1 MTDTAINTVMQ
12 AIGGQIAVLLG
23 GSSAER
29 EVSLRSGAAVMEAFA
44 RLGIPATAIDTRDAD
59 WMQQLA
65 PFSHCFL
72 ALHGPG
78 GEDGTVQGAL
88 ECLGKSYTGSGVMAS
103 ALAMDKLRC
112 KLLWLGHGLSTPK
125 FVELDEHSDWKVIS
139 KTLGQAIV
147 KPACEGSSIGMSR
160 ADSAA
165 ELEAAWHTAKPYG
178 RVFAEQ
184 WITGGEYTVAVL
196 DGQALPAIRLETD
209 AAFYDFNA
217 KYLSDSTR
225 YHCPAG
231 LSEDDEQGLRK
242 LAVQAFDAVGCRG
255 WGRVDV
261 MRDERGRFYLLEI
274 NTVPGMT
281 DHSLVPMAAKQSGL
295 NFDQLVLRI
304 LQSSLN
310 DTEAAHGG

>member
-44 RLGIPATAIDTRDAD
+44 RLGIPVTAIDTRDAD

-103 ALAMDKLRC
+103 ALSMDKLRT
-112 KLLWLGHGLSTPK
+112 KRLWRGADLPTPAYRIPRSAQEAKRAVEELGLPL
-125 FVELDEHSDWKVIS
+125 F
-139 KTLGQAIV
+139 V
-147 KPACEGSSIGMSR
+147 KPNNQGSSVGMSKVAEAGHMDEAYALAR
-160 ADSAA
+160 RYSHEVLVEQFVAGPEYTASVLAGEALPLIRIQPAGEYYDYHAKYVAEDTQYHCPCGLPA
-165 ELEAAWHTAKPYG
+165 ELE
-178 RVFAEQ
+178 E
-184 WITGGEYTVAVL
+184 
-196 DGQALPAIRLETD
+196 RLQT
-209 AAFYDFNA
+209 
-217 KYLSDSTR
+217 L
-225 YHCPAG
+225 C
-231 LSEDDEQGLRK
+231 LR
-242 LAVQAFDAVGCRG
+242 AFDAIGARG
-255 WGRVDV
+255 WGRVDF
-261 MRDERGRFYLLEI
+261 MLDQGQQPWLIEA

-281 DHSLVPMAAKQSGL
+281 SHSLVPMAARARGIEFEEL
-295 NFDQLVLRI
+295 CWRVLET
-304 LQSSLN
+304 SLP
-310 DTEAAHGG
+310 EEVE